1 MHLTESYIC
10 LHEVRFYAF
19 HGVMP
24 QERSVGGEFLVSVK
38 VGYPLEKAMS
48 SDDVADTLNYAALYE
63 LVKKEMMQP
72 SALLEHVM
80 GRIVEAIE
88 KAFPEVTS
96 VEVKIKKVNPPMG
109 SDCKGAEVMGRFVK

>member
-24 QERSVGGEFLVSVK
+24 QERRVGGEFLDSVK

-48 SDDVADTLNYAALYE
+48 SDDVADTLNYAELYE

-72 SALLEHVM
+72 SSLLEHVM

-109 SDCKGAEVMGRFVK
+109 SDSNGAEVMGRFEK

>member
-24 QERSVGGEFLVSVK
+24 QERSVGGEFFVSVK

-48 SDDVADTLNYAALYE
+48 SDDVADTLNYAELYE

-72 SALLEHVM
+72 SSLLEHVM

-109 SDCKGAEVMGRFVK
+109 SDCKGAEVMGRFER

>member
-24 QERSVGGEFLVSVK
+24 QERRVGGEFLVSVK

-63 LVKKEMMQP
+63 LVKKEMMLP
-72 SALLEHVM
+72 SSLLEHVM

-88 KAFPEVTS
+88 KAFPKVTS

-109 SDCKGAEVMGRFVK
+109 SDSNGAEVMGRFER

>member
-48 SDDVADTLNYAALYE
+48 SDGVADTLNYAELYE

-72 SALLEHVM
+72 SSLLEHVM

-109 SDCKGAEVMGRFVK
+109 SDSNGAEVMGRFER

>member
-72 SALLEHVM
+72 SGLLEHVM

-109 SDCKGAEVMGRFVK
+109 SDSNGAEVMGRFEK

>member
-38 VGYPLEKAMS
+38 VGCPLEEAMS
-48 SDDVADTLNYAALYE
+48 SDDVADTLNYAELYE
-63 LVKKEMMQP
+63 LVKKEMMLP
-72 SALLEHVM
+72 SSLLEHVM

-88 KAFPEVTS
+88 KAFPKVTS

-109 SDCKGAEVMGRFVK
+109 SDSNGAEVMGRFER

>member
-38 VGYPLEKAMS
+38 VGYPLEKAMI
-48 SDDVADTLNYAALYE
+48 SDGVADTLNYAALYE

-72 SALLEHVM
+72 SSLLEHVM
-80 GRIVEAIE
+80 GRIVETIE

-109 SDCKGAEVMGRFVK
+109 SDSNGAEVMGRFVK

>member
-24 QERSVGGEFLVSVK
+24 QERRVGGEFLVSVK

-72 SALLEHVM
+72 SSLLEHVM

-88 KAFPEVTS
+88 KAFPKVTS

-109 SDCKGAEVMGRFVK
+109 SDSNGAEVMGRFEN

>member
-38 VGYPLEKAMS
+38 VGYPLEKAMI
-48 SDDVADTLNYAALYE
+48 SDDVADTLNYAELYE

-72 SALLEHVM
+72 SGLLEHVM

>member
-24 QERSVGGEFLVSVK
+24 QERRVGGEFLVSVK

-48 SDDVADTLNYAALYE
+48 SDDVADTLNYAELYE
-63 LVKKEMMQP
+63 LVKKEMMLP
-72 SALLEHVM
+72 SSLLEHVM

-88 KAFPEVTS
+88 KAFPEVAS

-109 SDCKGAEVMGRFVK
+109 SDSNGAEVMGRFER

>member
-19 HGVMP
+19 HGVMS

-72 SALLEHVM
+72 SSLLEHVM

-109 SDCKGAEVMGRFVK
+109 SDSNGAEVMGRFER

>member
-10 LHEVRFYAF
+10 LQEVRFYAF

-72 SALLEHVM
+72 SSLLEHVM

-88 KAFPEVTS
+88 KAFPEVAS

-109 SDCKGAEVMGRFVK
+109 SDCKGAEVMGRFER

>member
-24 QERSVGGEFLVSVK
+24 QERRVGGEFLVSVK
-38 VGYPLEKAMS
+38 VGYPLEKSIS
-48 SDDVADTLNYAALYE
+48 SDDVADTLNYAELYE
-63 LVKKEMMQP
+63 LVKKEMMLP
-72 SALLEHVM
+72 SSLLEHVM

-88 KAFPEVTS
+88 KAFPKVTS

-109 SDCKGAEVMGRFVK
+109 SDSNGAEVMGRFEK

>member
-48 SDDVADTLNYAALYE
+48 SDDVADTLNYAELYE

-72 SALLEHVM
+72 SGLLEHVM
-80 GRIVEAIE
+80 GRIVETIE

>member
-48 SDDVADTLNYAALYE
+48 SDGVADTLNYAELYE

-72 SALLEHVM
+72 SGLLEHVM

-109 SDCKGAEVMGRFVK
+109 SDSNGAEVMGRFER

>member
-72 SALLEHVM
+72 SSLLEHVM

-88 KAFPEVTS
+88 KAFPEVKS

-109 SDCKGAEVMGRFVK
+109 SDSNGAEVMGRFEK

>member
-24 QERSVGGEFLVSVK
+24 QERRVGGEFLVSVK

-48 SDDVADTLNYAALYE
+48 SDDVADTLNYAELYE

-72 SALLEHVM
+72 SSLLEHVM

-88 KAFPEVTS
+88 KAFPKVTS

-109 SDCKGAEVMGRFVK
+109 SDSNGAEVMCRFEK

>member
-38 VGYPLEKAMS
+38 VGYPLEKS
-48 SDDVADTLNYAALYE
+48 ISIDDVADTLNYAALYE

-72 SALLEHVM
+72 SSLLEHVM

-88 KAFPEVTS
+88 KAFPEVKS

-109 SDCKGAEVMGRFVK
+109 SDSNGAEVMGRFER

>member
-48 SDDVADTLNYAALYE
+48 SDDVADTLNYAELYE
-63 LVKKEMMQP
+63 LVKKEMMLP
-72 SALLEHVM
+72 SSLLEHVM

-88 KAFPEVTS
+88 KAFPKVTS

-109 SDCKGAEVMGRFVK
+109 SDSNGAEVMGRFER

>member
-1 MHLTESYIC
+1 MHLTDSYIC

-24 QERSVGGEFLVSVK
+24 QERSVGGEFFVSVK

-48 SDDVADTLNYAALYE
+48 SDDVADTLNYAELYE

-72 SALLEHVM
+72 SGLLEHVM

-88 KAFPEVTS
+88 KAFPEVAS

>member
-24 QERSVGGEFLVSVK
+24 QERSVGGEFFVSVK

-72 SALLEHVM
+72 SSLLEHVM

-109 SDCKGAEVMGRFVK
+109 SDSNGAEVMGRFER

>member
-1 MHLTESYIC
+1 MQLTESYIC
-10 LHEVRFYAF
+10 LHDVRFYAF

-72 SALLEHVM
+72 SGLLEHVM

-88 KAFPEVTS
+88 KAFPEVAS

-109 SDCKGAEVMGRFVK
+109 SDCKGAEVMGRFER

>member
-72 SALLEHVM
+72 SGLLEHVM

>member
-48 SDDVADTLNYAALYE
+48 SDDVADTLNYAELYE

-72 SALLEHVM
+72 SSLLEHVM

>member
-48 SDDVADTLNYAALYE
+48 SDDVADTLNYAELYE

-72 SALLEHVM
+72 SGLLEHVM

-88 KAFPEVTS
+88 KAFPEVAS

>member
-72 SALLEHVM
+72 SGLLEHVM

-96 VEVKIKKVNPPMG
+96 VEVKIKKVNPHMG

>member
-1 MHLTESYIC
+1 MRLTESYIC

-38 VGYPLEKAMS
+38 VGYPLEKAMI
-48 SDDVADTLNYAALYE
+48 SDDVADTLNYAELYE

-72 SALLEHVM
+72 SGLLEHVM

-88 KAFPEVTS
+88 KAFPEVAS

>member
-48 SDDVADTLNYAALYE
+48 SDDVADTLNYAELYE
-63 LVKKEMMQP
+63 LVKKEMMLP
-72 SALLEHVM
+72 SSLLEHVM

-88 KAFPEVTS
+88 KAFPKVTS

-109 SDCKGAEVMGRFVK
+109 SDSKGAEVMGRFER

>member
-38 VGYPLEKAMS
+38 VGYPLEKAMI
-48 SDDVADTLNYAALYE
+48 SDDVADTLNYAELYE
-63 LVKKEMMQP
+63 LVKKEMMHP
-72 SALLEHVM
+72 SSLLEHVM

>member
-38 VGYPLEKAMS
+38 VGYPLEKAMI
-48 SDDVADTLNYAALYE
+48 SDDVADTLNYAELYE

-72 SALLEHVM
+72 SSLLEHVM

>member
-38 VGYPLEKAMS
+38 VGCPLEKAMS
-48 SDDVADTLNYAALYE
+48 SDDVSDTLNYAELYE
-63 LVKKEMMQP
+63 LVKKEMMLP
-72 SALLEHVM
+72 SSLLEHVM

-88 KAFPEVTS
+88 KAFPKVTS

-109 SDCKGAEVMGRFVK
+109 SDSNGAEVMGRFER

>member
-24 QERSVGGEFLVSVK
+24 QERRVGGEFLVSVK

-48 SDDVADTLNYAALYE
+48 SDDVADTLNYAELYE
-63 LVKKEMMQP
+63 LVKKEMMLP
-72 SALLEHVM
+72 SSLLEHVM

-88 KAFPEVTS
+88 KAFPKVTS

-109 SDCKGAEVMGRFVK
+109 SDSNGAEVMGRFEK

>member
-24 QERSVGGEFLVSVK
+24 QERRVGGEFLVSVK

-72 SALLEHVM
+72 SSLLEHVM